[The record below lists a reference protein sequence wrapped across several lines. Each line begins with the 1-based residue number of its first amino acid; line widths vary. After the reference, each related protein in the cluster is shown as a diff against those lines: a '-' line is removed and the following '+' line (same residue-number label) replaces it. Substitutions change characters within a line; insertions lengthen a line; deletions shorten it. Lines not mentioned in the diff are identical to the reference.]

1 MQNLN
6 ESLQAKYPHL
16 EISVFNFKKVSTH
29 LIFGSEFNSS
39 TREQALQTL
48 NINSSKTLND
58 YFDLINITVSSV
70 KESVYVYDL
79 THSLGNFMCDV
90 ELSNDDLGS
99 TKKEAIAGDFVISR
113 LRSYLQEMAVIQPK
127 NFRQLLSTEYLV
139 YRAKTDLLSA
149 NTLMVF
155 ALTKEI
161 QTILNHSQYGTEHPR
176 FYEFVLNE
184 MPIPNALL
192 ALNNYID
199 LIMKKA
205 YEILETSKVLYKEAQ
220 ELLYKELELDFKNP
234 LESLLKSSL
243 QANDYSLSLRGSE
256 TSAAI
261 QSKNIDCHESRCDS
275 RNDGVV
281 DCHAGKSA
289 RNDKTACH
297 NESSPCHTDLPCCH
311 TEPSPCHTDPEQSE
325 GEVSKKSKCGYFANA
340 QYDNMD
346 SSLHKNDNIGCI
358 ATKYPHLNIS
368 VRPLSKSLH
377 KSGRLDSE
385 YYQSKYDLMEN
396 KIKDYKGGYCK
407 LQPSEIKDSNF
418 TPKAQEKY
426 RYIELA
432 NIGNNGN
439 ISEPLEDFGENLPTR
454 ARRKVKTGDF
464 IMSSIEGSLTSC
476 ALITPEFDNC
486 LVSTGF
492 YVLNSSE
499 LNSETLLVLFKCE
512 FFQEYLKKFPSG
524 TILIAISKDELQNI
538 LIPKIAT
545 ATQEQ
550 IALKIQKSFTLR
562 AKSKDLL
569 QNAKIK
575 LENAIENFCDI

>member
-1 MQNLN
+1 MQNFN

-29 LIFGSEFNSS
+29 LIFGSEFNNN

-48 NINSSKTLND
+48 NINSSKTIND

-99 TKKEAIAGDFVISR
+99 TKKEAIVGDFVISR

-234 LESLLKSSL
+234 LKSLLKSSL
-243 QANDYSLSLRGSE
+243 QAKKASELAIIND
-256 TSAAI
+256 I
-261 QSKNIDCHESRCDS
+261 SK
-275 RNDGVV
+275 
-281 DCHAGKSA
+281 
-289 RNDKTACH
+289 
-297 NESSPCHTDLPCCH
+297 
-311 TEPSPCHTDPEQSE
+311 
-325 GEVSKKSKCGYFANA
+325 
-340 QYDNMD
+340 
-346 SSLHKNDNIGCI
+346 
-358 ATKYPHLNIS
+358 KYPHLNIS

-385 YYQSKYDLMEN
+385 YYQSKYDLMET

-454 ARRKVKTGDF
+454 ARRKVKTDDF
-464 IMSSIEGSLTSC
+464 IMSSIEGSLASC

-499 LNSETLLVLFKCE
+499 LNGETLLVLFKCE
-512 FFQEYLKKFPSG
+512 FFQEYLRKFPSG
-524 TILIAISKDELQNI
+524 TILTAISKDELQNI
-538 LIPKIAT
+538 LIPKINP

-569 QNAKIK
+569 ECAKIK
-575 LENAIENFCDI
+575 VEQNIQTPANQA

>member
-16 EISVFNFKKVSTH
+16 ELAILPLSQVNKDNESKRIDSEYFKKSNLKLLDDLYKYGTLQVQDIAIEVTDGIHTTIDYDTNSTINLISASSPQENYFTLTNECVSPEMHANNPRTAIQENDVIVSTVGTIGNCAVATKSI
-29 LIFGSEFNSS
+29 LPANSS
-39 TREQALQTL
+39 RSVGIIRLNLNKYSPFVLSTFLVSKYGRVQTL
-48 NINSSKTLND
+48 RESTGNVQLCLFIHKL
-58 YFDLINITVSSV
+58 
-70 KESVYVYDL
+70 KELKIPQFSQ
-79 THSLGNFMCDV
+79 
-90 ELSNDDLGS
+90 
-99 TKKEAIAGDFVISR
+99 DF
-113 LRSYLQEMAVIQPK
+113 
-127 NFRQLLSTEYLV
+127 QL
-139 YRAKTDLLSA
+139 
-149 NTLMVF
+149 
-155 ALTKEI
+155 EI
-161 QTILNHSQYGTEHPR
+161 QKLVQDSHK
-176 FYEFVLNE
+176 
-184 MPIPNALL
+184 ALE
-192 ALNNYID
+192 D
-199 LIMKKA
+199 
-205 YEILETSKVLYKEAQ
+205 SKRLYKEAQ

-234 LESLLKSSL
+234 LETLLQSSL
-243 QANDYSLSLRGSE
+243 QAKKPSELAIIND
-256 TSAAI
+256 I
-261 QSKNIDCHESRCDS
+261 SK
-275 RNDGVV
+275 
-281 DCHAGKSA
+281 
-289 RNDKTACH
+289 
-297 NESSPCHTDLPCCH
+297 
-311 TEPSPCHTDPEQSE
+311 
-325 GEVSKKSKCGYFANA
+325 
-340 QYDNMD
+340 
-346 SSLHKNDNIGCI
+346 
-358 ATKYPHLNIS
+358 KYPHLNIS

-385 YYQSKYDLMEN
+385 YYQSKYDLMET

-454 ARRKVKTGDF
+454 ARRKVKTDDF

-499 LNSETLLVLFKCE
+499 LNGETLLVLFKCE
-512 FFQEYLKKFPSG
+512 FFQEYLRKFPSG
-524 TILIAISKDELQNI
+524 TILTAISKDELQNI
-538 LIPKIAT
+538 LIPKINP

-569 QNAKIK
+569 QNAIIK
-575 LENAIENFCDI
+575 LENAIENGAK

>member
-16 EISVFNFKKVSTH
+16 EIAILPLSQVNKDNESKRIDSEYFKKEYLENEERLLNLNSVKLGKICSFICNGDDCRDYKENGLKYIRTGDIKEYGLDLYNCATIRDDFISNIKLEIGDL
-29 LIFGSEFNSS
+29 LI
-39 TREQALQTL
+39 TRKGNYGKSQVVN
-48 NINSSKTLND
+48 NIEILKS
-58 YFDLINITVSSV
+58 IVSSEIFQLKLKDINPYFVDVFLKTKFGQIQFEKNIHGVSNFSVTQESLLNFLIPLFPKPFQLEIEKLV
-70 KESVYVYDL
+70 KQS
-79 THSLGNFMCDV
+79 H
-90 ELSNDDLGS
+90 
-99 TKKEAIAGDFVISR
+99 EA
-113 LRSYLQEMAVIQPK
+113 
-127 NFRQLLSTEYLV
+127 
-139 YRAKTDLLSA
+139 
-149 NTLMVF
+149 
-155 ALTKEI
+155 
-161 QTILNHSQYGTEHPR
+161 
-176 FYEFVLNE
+176 
-184 MPIPNALL
+184 
-192 ALNNYID
+192 
-199 LIMKKA
+199 
-205 YEILETSKVLYKEAQ
+205 LEDSKRLYKEAQ

-243 QANDYSLSLRGSE
+243 QAKKASELAIIND
-256 TSAAI
+256 I
-261 QSKNIDCHESRCDS
+261 SK
-275 RNDGVV
+275 
-281 DCHAGKSA
+281 
-289 RNDKTACH
+289 
-297 NESSPCHTDLPCCH
+297 
-311 TEPSPCHTDPEQSE
+311 
-325 GEVSKKSKCGYFANA
+325 
-340 QYDNMD
+340 
-346 SSLHKNDNIGCI
+346 
-358 ATKYPHLNIS
+358 KYPHLNIS

-385 YYQSKYDLMEN
+385 YYQSKYDLMET

-575 LENAIENFCDI
+575 LENAIENG

>member
-29 LIFGSEFNSS
+29 LIFGSEFNSN

-48 NINSSKTLND
+48 NLNSNKTLND
-58 YFDLINITVSSV
+58 YFDLISTTISSV

-139 YRAKTDLLSA
+139 YRAKTDLLLA

-192 ALNNYID
+192 ALNNEID

-234 LESLLKSSL
+234 LKSLLKSSL
-243 QANDYSLSLRGSE
+243 QAKKPSELAIIND
-256 TSAAI
+256 I
-261 QSKNIDCHESRCDS
+261 SK
-275 RNDGVV
+275 
-281 DCHAGKSA
+281 
-289 RNDKTACH
+289 
-297 NESSPCHTDLPCCH
+297 
-311 TEPSPCHTDPEQSE
+311 
-325 GEVSKKSKCGYFANA
+325 
-340 QYDNMD
+340 
-346 SSLHKNDNIGCI
+346 
-358 ATKYPHLNIS
+358 KYPHLNIS

-385 YYQSKYDLMEN
+385 YYQSKYDLMET

-407 LQPSEIKDSNF
+407 LQPSEIKDFNF

-432 NIGNNGN
+432 NIGNNGS

-492 YVLNSSE
+492 YVLNSAQ
-499 LNSETLLVLFKCE
+499 LNGETLLVLFKCE
-512 FFQEYLKKFPSG
+512 FFQEYLRKFPSG
-524 TILIAISKDELQNI
+524 TILTAISKDELQNI
-538 LIPKIAT
+538 LIPKINP

-550 IALKIQKSFTLR
+550 IALKIQQSFTLR
-562 AKSKDLL
+562 TKSKYLL
-569 QNAKIK
+569 QNAKMR
-575 LENAIENFCDI
+575 LENAIENG

>member
-16 EISVFNFKKVSTH
+16 ELAILPLSQVQKDNESKR
-29 LIFGSEFNSS
+29 IDSEFAKKIHLKVKNQLLFLNSLYLKDIVIFNARYTQPEYNQNSNLKIINSQYLRNEFIDYENAKTGYGKIVPKNAVLVNS
-39 TREQALQTL
+39 TGIGTL
-48 NINSSKTLND
+48 GRVNINLLNLD
-58 YFDLINITVSSV
+58 FSIDSHINVLILN
-70 KESVYVYDL
+70 KESEIKPCY
-79 THSLGNFMCDV
+79 
-90 ELSNDDLGS
+90 
-99 TKKEAIAGDFVISR
+99 
-113 LRSYLQEMAVIQPK
+113 
-127 NFRQLLSTEYLV
+127 
-139 YRAKTDLLSA
+139 
-149 NTLMVF
+149 LMVF
-155 ALTKEI
+155 LQSKYGQFQIERYYSGSSGQIEIYPKDFNNFLIPKFPQDFQLEIEKLVKQSHEALE
-161 QTILNHSQYGTEHPR
+161 
-176 FYEFVLNE
+176 
-184 MPIPNALL
+184 
-192 ALNNYID
+192 D
-199 LIMKKA
+199 
-205 YEILETSKVLYKEAQ
+205 SKRLYKEAQ

-243 QANDYSLSLRGSE
+243 QAKKANELAIIND
-256 TSAAI
+256 I
-261 QSKNIDCHESRCDS
+261 SK
-275 RNDGVV
+275 
-281 DCHAGKSA
+281 
-289 RNDKTACH
+289 
-297 NESSPCHTDLPCCH
+297 
-311 TEPSPCHTDPEQSE
+311 
-325 GEVSKKSKCGYFANA
+325 
-340 QYDNMD
+340 
-346 SSLHKNDNIGCI
+346 
-358 ATKYPHLNIS
+358 KYPHLNIS

-385 YYQSKYDLMEN
+385 YYQSKYDLMET

-454 ARRKVKTGDF
+454 ARRKVKTDDF
-464 IMSSIEGSLTSC
+464 IMSSIEGSLASC

-499 LNSETLLVLFKCE
+499 LNGETLLVLFKCE
-512 FFQEYLKKFPSG
+512 FFQEYLRKFPSG
-524 TILIAISKDELQNI
+524 TILTAISKDELQNI
-538 LIPKIAT
+538 LIPKINP

-569 QNAKIK
+569 QNAKMR
-575 LENAIENFCDI
+575 LENAIENG

>member
-1 MQNLN
+1 
-6 ESLQAKYPHL
+6 
-16 EISVFNFKKVSTH
+16 
-29 LIFGSEFNSS
+29 
-39 TREQALQTL
+39 
-48 NINSSKTLND
+48 
-58 YFDLINITVSSV
+58 
-70 KESVYVYDL
+70 
-79 THSLGNFMCDV
+79 
-90 ELSNDDLGS
+90 
-99 TKKEAIAGDFVISR
+99 
-113 LRSYLQEMAVIQPK
+113 MAVIQPK

-234 LESLLKSSL
+234 LKSLLKSSL
-243 QANDYSLSLRGSE
+243 QAKKPSELAIIND
-256 TSAAI
+256 I
-261 QSKNIDCHESRCDS
+261 SK
-275 RNDGVV
+275 
-281 DCHAGKSA
+281 
-289 RNDKTACH
+289 
-297 NESSPCHTDLPCCH
+297 
-311 TEPSPCHTDPEQSE
+311 
-325 GEVSKKSKCGYFANA
+325 
-340 QYDNMD
+340 
-346 SSLHKNDNIGCI
+346 
-358 ATKYPHLNIS
+358 KYPHLNIS

-385 YYQSKYDLMEN
+385 YYQSKYDLMET

-407 LQPSEIKDSNF
+407 LQDIGFFTNGSFIPENLYTQHAKRAYIRIKELSFNAPIRIQECIYIDDNF
-418 TPKAQEKY
+418 EATNETMVKQNDFVIAT
-426 RYIELA
+426 
-432 NIGNNGN
+432 IGNTIGKINLIPKELNGSF
-439 ISEPLEDFGENLPTR
+439 ISNNTSRFRLAD
-454 ARRKVKTGDF
+454 K
-464 IMSSIEGSLTSC
+464 SI
-476 ALITPEFDNC
+476 IPEF
-486 LVSTGF
+486 L
-492 YVLNSSE
+492 E
-499 LNSETLLVLFKCE
+499 LLLRNFVVQEQIQRE
-512 FFQEYLKKFPSG
+512 FTQTAQPK
-524 TILIAISKDELQNI
+524 ISNTSLENI

-575 LENAIENFCDI
+575 LENAIENG

>member
-29 LIFGSEFNSS
+29 LIFGSEFNNN

-99 TKKEAIAGDFVISR
+99 TKKEAIVGDFVISR

-243 QANDYSLSLRGSE
+243 QAKKPSELANIND
-256 TSAAI
+256 I
-261 QSKNIDCHESRCDS
+261 SK
-275 RNDGVV
+275 
-281 DCHAGKSA
+281 
-289 RNDKTACH
+289 
-297 NESSPCHTDLPCCH
+297 
-311 TEPSPCHTDPEQSE
+311 
-325 GEVSKKSKCGYFANA
+325 
-340 QYDNMD
+340 
-346 SSLHKNDNIGCI
+346 
-358 ATKYPHLNIS
+358 KYPHLNIS

-385 YYQSKYDLMEN
+385 YYQSKYDLMET

-407 LQPSEIKDSNF
+407 LQPSEIKDFNF

-439 ISEPLEDFGENLPTR
+439 ISEPVEDFGENLPTR

-486 LVSTGF
+486 VVSTGF
-492 YVLNSSE
+492 YVLNSAQ
-499 LNSETLLVLFKCE
+499 LNGETLLVLFKCE

-524 TILIAISKDELQNI
+524 TILTAISKDELQNI

>member
-1 MQNLN
+1 MQNVNKSLN

-29 LIFGSEFNSS
+29 LIFGSEFNSN

-48 NINSSKTLND
+48 NLNSNKTLND

-99 TKKEAIAGDFVISR
+99 TKKEAIVGDFVISR

-234 LESLLKSSL
+234 LKSLLKSSL
-243 QANDYSLSLRGSE
+243 QAKKPSELANIND
-256 TSAAI
+256 I
-261 QSKNIDCHESRCDS
+261 SK
-275 RNDGVV
+275 
-281 DCHAGKSA
+281 
-289 RNDKTACH
+289 
-297 NESSPCHTDLPCCH
+297 
-311 TEPSPCHTDPEQSE
+311 
-325 GEVSKKSKCGYFANA
+325 
-340 QYDNMD
+340 
-346 SSLHKNDNIGCI
+346 
-358 ATKYPHLNIS
+358 KYPHLNIS

-575 LENAIENFCDI
+575 LENAIEMAN

>member
-16 EISVFNFKKVSTH
+16 ELAILPLSQVNKDNESKRIDSEYFKKEYLEKINLLSKISTKLENLMASGYYGILPKSDDYLENGLSLVRGKDIREFSLEISNLVKVPYDYFQERYQIHKNDILFLVKGATIGYEDGVLFILEEPNKKMIFNGSVFK
-29 LIFGSEFNSS
+29 
-39 TREQALQTL
+39 LQVK
-48 NINSSKTLND
+48 NINPAFLYVFMMTK
-58 YFDLINITVSSV
+58 YFTFQKVREVANNGIEYN
-70 KESVYVYDL
+70 
-79 THSLGNFMCDV
+79 SLP
-90 ELSNDDLGS
+90 
-99 TKKEAIAGDFVISR
+99 TI
-113 LRSYLQEMAVIQPK
+113 K
-127 NFRQLLSTEYLV
+127 NFLIPQFSQDFQLEIEKLV
-139 YRAKTDLLSA
+139 KQSHE
-149 NTLMVF
+149 
-155 ALTKEI
+155 ALE
-161 QTILNHSQYGTEHPR
+161 
-176 FYEFVLNE
+176 
-184 MPIPNALL
+184 
-192 ALNNYID
+192 D
-199 LIMKKA
+199 
-205 YEILETSKVLYKEAQ
+205 SKRLYKEAQ

-243 QANDYSLSLRGSE
+243 QAKKPSELANIND
-256 TSAAI
+256 I
-261 QSKNIDCHESRCDS
+261 SK
-275 RNDGVV
+275 
-281 DCHAGKSA
+281 
-289 RNDKTACH
+289 
-297 NESSPCHTDLPCCH
+297 
-311 TEPSPCHTDPEQSE
+311 
-325 GEVSKKSKCGYFANA
+325 
-340 QYDNMD
+340 
-346 SSLHKNDNIGCI
+346 
-358 ATKYPHLNIS
+358 KYPHLNIS

-385 YYQSKYDLMEN
+385 YYQSKYDLMET

-407 LQPSEIKDSNF
+407 LQPSEIKDFNF

-486 LVSTGF
+486 VVSTGF
-492 YVLNSSE
+492 YVLNSAQ
-499 LNSETLLVLFKCE
+499 LNGETLLVLFKCE

-524 TILIAISKDELQNI
+524 TILTAISKDELQNI
-538 LIPKIAT
+538 LIPKINP

-569 QNAKIK
+569 ESAKVKVEQNIQTPA
-575 LENAIENFCDI
+575 NQA